1 MVRACMSLISLANI
15 PGLTVARPRRMKHC
29 LALLFA
35 AALVAQTPPP
45 SLSSSDSNSDVDELV
60 GNRTAET
67 NVNSRYTVESVN
79 VANQHRYFISRSILE
94 DMHHLV
100 GARFNTDSF
109 QSLAERISNEL
120 HGYRVVFR
128 LARGADPDHVRVT
141 FVVEGPTS
149 GLSVEFPKALYNS
162 RQGFTAEGDAIIT
175 AGANRFLF
183 GALTNNDDLP
193 ERFAGVRARYERLSV
208 GSERVQL
215 SFEFNAYHADSMPAS
230 QTAAMADSE
239 VPLLYR
245 SYRNFEPM
253 ITIALAG
260 PLTYA
265 AGISFQQFDPQFAAV
280 HTESAN
286 AVVNTLRFE
295 RRWEDSA
302 NYKHRLEAGY
312 NLRAATSFLGADYV
326 YTRHTVH
333 AHYSLKHGRQSA
345 DVSFLGGDI
354 TGRAPL
360 FERFVLGNSSTL
372 RGWNMYDIDPL
383 GGTKVVHGSVGYGY
397 RIVRVF
403 YDTGAVWDGGTHPKA
418 RSSAGVG
425 IKVEGILLAVAFPIR
440 NDRVEPVFIAG
451 MSF

>member
-1 MVRACMSLISLANI
+1 MTLIRLGDEAGVRSAS
-15 PGLTVARPRRMKHC
+15 PRGMKHC

-45 SLSSSDSNSDVDELV
+45 SLSPSDSSGSEAEELA
-60 GNRTAET
+60 GNRTGET

-100 GARFNTDSF
+100 GARFNTESF
-109 QSLAERISNEL
+109 QSLAERISTEL
-120 HGYRVVFR
+120 HGYRVVFK

-141 FVVEGPTS
+141 FVVEGPSS
-149 GLSVEFPKALYNS
+149 GLNMEFPKAFYNS
-162 RQGFTAEGDAIIT
+162 RQGFTAEGDAIFT
-175 AGANRFLF
+175 AGANRFVF
-183 GALTNNDDLP
+183 AALTNNDDVP
-193 ERFAGVRARYERLSV
+193 ERYAGIRARYERLSA
-208 GSERVQL
+208 GSERVHL
-215 SFEFNAYHADSMPAS
+215 AFEFDAYHADSMPAS
-230 QTAAMADSE
+230 QAAATAGGE
-239 VPLLYR
+239 LPLLYR
-245 SYRNFEPM
+245 AYRNFEPM
-253 ITIALAG
+253 ITIAIAG
-260 PLTYA
+260 PLTWTG
-265 AGISFQQFDPQFAAV
+265 GISFQQFDPQFTAA

-286 AVVNTLRFE
+286 AVINTLRFE
-295 RRWEDSA
+295 RRWDGSA

-403 YDTGAVWDGGTHPKA
+403 YDTGAVWDGGTHPTA

-440 NDRVEPVFIAG
+440 NERVEPVFIAG